1 MSRIG
6 RVVGMGLL
14 TGLLF
19 GAAMWYLND
28 DIWAGVIGGVAYGG
42 VMAALMRNLWGSRA
56 FKGLD
61 RAQRKRVLRTM
72 RRGEPMD
79 DPELA
84 RPLVEQASAIL
95 AVPFSHMWLR
105 IVFGLMFALG
115 ATGGNPGLG
124 RRPHSWLEQRVPGV
138 VRAGDDLRRG
148 AGQRPA
154 AGPDRTVQAG
164 NRKPVGRTPHR
175 LSPIRHRLTLAL
187 RC

>member
-115 ATGGNPGLG
+115 ATGGILA
-124 RRPHSWLEQRVPGV
+124 LV
-138 VRAGDDLRRG
+138 D
-148 AGQRPA
+148 
-154 AGPDRTVQAG
+154 
-164 NRKPVGRTPHR
+164 GRTPGWSSVF
-175 LSPIRHRLTLAL
+175 LVLFAL
-187 RC
+187 VMIFVVVPANGRQRARIAQSKQATESRWGGHPTGSHQSGIG